1 MSTELSVTRLLA
13 ARPCVGLL
21 RARIRFKMSTPSH
34 LSAAIALS
42 LDDTDTACRRTI
54 TPKTCAARRQS
65 DKHMYVSKERSQL

>member
-42 LDDTDTACRRTI
+42 LDDTDTSGRTI